1 MVVSAAAGL
10 RSVGQPRAAVPTWA
24 VEGEGILRLRTR
36 WICRWVAS
44 LRMTKL
50 WVTREKEVGK
60 IMSVELESMA
70 VAMPV
75 VPGHPNRTSFRGVLT
90 VVDVPSKRAPSG
102 SKGHVVLL
110 TRKAAEAALPSLLGM
125 GLDYAPTFDRHDVRR
140 KVGVI
145 TQAEVVGRNLE
156 ISGFLYARDF
166 PDVVE
171 EIVTAARGDA
181 KAKKPIR
188 PRGSEL
194 QAVSET
200 RQGWLCELAK
210 TQSWK
215 ASVSHAMERMRKFAT
230 NSEVGRDSGGIA
242 VQAGAST
249 PVNREL
255 GMSYEVTDVE
265 LVDKRAR
272 VWMLTR
278 VTFTGAAILRRDK
291 AAYPDT
297 WIEIST

>member
-1 MVVSAAAGL
+1 VAMSEATGL
-10 RSVGQPRAAVPTWA
+10 R
-24 VEGEGILRLRTR
+24 RLDSRRRLSPHER
-36 WICRWVAS
+36 WWKDDKAR
-44 LRMTKL
+44 
-50 WVTREKEVGK
+50 RETGK

-70 VAMPV
+70 VAMPE
-75 VPGHPNRTSFRGVLT
+75 VPGHPNRTAFRGVLT
-90 VVDVPSKRAPSG
+90 VVDVASKRAPSG

-125 GLDYAPTFDRHDVRR
+125 ALDYAPTFDRHDVRR

-181 KAKKPIR
+181 KVKKPVR
-188 PRGSEL
+188 ARGSEL
-194 QAVSET
+194 QAVSEV
-200 RQGWLCELAK
+200 RLGWLRELAG
-210 TQSWK
+210 TRSWK
-215 ASVSHAMERMRKFAT
+215 TSVSSAMEQMRKLTAT
-230 NSEVGRDSGGIA
+230 RELARDSRTVV
-242 VQAGAST
+242 VQAGASAAE
-249 PVNREL
+249 NREL

-265 LVDKRAR
+265 LVDNRAR
-272 VWMLTR
+272 VWMLTK

-297 WIEIST
+297 WIELST

>member
-1 MVVSAAAGL
+1 
-10 RSVGQPRAAVPTWA
+10 
-24 VEGEGILRLRTR
+24 
-36 WICRWVAS
+36 
-44 LRMTKL
+44 
-50 WVTREKEVGK
+50 
-60 IMSVELESMA
+60 MA

-75 VPGHPNRTSFRGVLT
+75 VPGHPNRTAFRGVLT
-90 VVDVPSKRAPSG
+90 VVDVASKRAPSG

-125 GLDYAPTFDRHDVRR
+125 ALDYAPTFDRHDVRR

-171 EIVTAARGDA
+171 EIVTAARGEA
-181 KAKKPIR
+181 KPKIPIR
-188 PRGSEL
+188 ARGSEL
-194 QAVSET
+194 QAVSEV

-210 TQSWK
+210 TRSWK
-215 ASVSHAMERMRKFAT
+215 ASVSSAMERMRKMKAT
-230 NSEVGRDSGGIA
+230 KVDRDGVGSEVLA
-242 VQAGAST
+242 QAGVAA
-249 PVNREL
+249 VNREL

-272 VWMLTR
+272 VWMLTK

-297 WIEIST
+297 WIELST